1 MWWVAG
7 CGRIVGW
14 LESVNGWVGG
24 WIGWIDGWTGGRMDG
39 WWVGW
44 WIWIWL
50 KGRWTQKQKRLPE
63 YDDFMNDKLYNVNMM
78 DGYRMIELGQEL
90 GYVKEMGQTCDASNG
105 TSLVTPHRLGSWHA
119 CSGRWQRWCVRFS
132 WLLTSRRV
140 RPLWPQGT
148 GRVWRSSIRW
158 NRWGDPLSNSVQPAH
173 PCILHTQICVF
184 GVVQHFYTKRIQKE

>member
-1 MWWVAG
+1 
-7 CGRIVGW
+7 
-14 LESVNGWVGG
+14 
-24 WIGWIDGWTGGRMDG
+24 
-39 WWVGW
+39 
-44 WIWIWL
+44 
-50 KGRWTQKQKRLPE
+50 
-63 YDDFMNDKLYNVNMM
+63 M

-90 GYVKEMGQTCDASNG
+90 GYVKEMGQTCGASNG
-105 TSLVTPHRLGSWHA
+105 TSLMTPHRLGSWHA

-148 GRVWRSSIRW
+148 RRVWRRSIHW

-184 GVVQHFYTKRIQKE
+184 GVVQHFYTKRNSQGMSGHVRASGHDVNKFEYSSINPIHCWNKEPYIWVNLYIS